1 MYCPNCAAHNVDGAS
16 FCRACGANISL
27 VPQALTGRMPETRDT
42 QGALESIERGGRR
55 SRRKDE
61 EVRPEKGVEN
71 LFIGAAFLLVTI
83 LGALFFRGGFMIWIW
98 FIIPGLSLVGGG
110 VATLMRA
117 KRKAQQEALYNP
129 ASAFPTMP
137 PPPRFDELPAPGTS
151 EIVPPASVTEST
163 TRHLNRKDPVPS
175 PRSSTE
181 A

>member
-1 MYCPNCAAHNVDGAS
+1 MYCPNCAAQNVDGAS

-27 VPQALTGRMPETRDT
+27 VPQALTGRLPETRDT
-42 QGALESIERGGRR
+42 QGALERPGRGR
-55 SRRKDE
+55 SRHKNE

-83 LGALFFRGGFMIWIW
+83 LGALFFRRGFMIWIW

-117 KRKAQQEALYNP
+117 KREAQREAFYNP

-137 PPPRFDELPAPGTS
+137 PPPSRFDELPAPGTS

-163 TRHLNRKDPVPS
+163 TRHLNRKEATQS
-175 PRSSTE
+175 QRSSTDG
-181 A
+181 

>member
-1 MYCPNCAAHNVDGAS
+1 MYCPNCAAQNVDGAS

-27 VPQALTGRMPETRDT
+27 VPQALTGRLPETRDT
-42 QGALESIERGGRR
+42 EGALERPGRGR
-55 SRRKDE
+55 SRHKSE

-117 KRKAQQEALYNP
+117 KREAQREAFYNP
-129 ASAFPTMP
+129 ASAFPAMP
-137 PPPRFDELPAPGTS
+137 PPSRFDELPAPGTS
-151 EIVPPASVTEST
+151 EIVPPASVTEGT
-163 TRHLNRKDPVPS
+163 TRHLNMEDAAQP
-175 PRSSTE
+175 PRNPTE
-181 A
+181 G

>member
-1 MYCPNCAAHNVDGAS
+1 MYCPNCAAQNVDGAS

-27 VPQALTGRMPETRDT
+27 VPQALTGRLPETRDT
-42 QGALESIERGGRR
+42 EGALERPGTRR
-55 SRRKDE
+55 SRHKNDE
-61 EVRPEKGVEN
+61 ARPEKGVEN

-83 LGALFFRGGFMIWIW
+83 LGALFFRRGFMIWIW

-117 KRKAQQEALYNP
+117 KREAQREAFYNP
-129 ASAFPTMP
+129 ASAFPAMP
-137 PPPRFDELPAPGTS
+137 PPSRFDELPAPGTS

-163 TRHLNRKDPVPS
+163 TRHLNRKEVTQS

-181 A
+181 G

>member
-1 MYCPNCAAHNVDGAS
+1 MYCPNCAAQNVDGAS

-27 VPQALTGRMPETRDT
+27 VPQALTGRLPETRDT
-42 QGALESIERGGRR
+42 EGALERPGRGR
-55 SRRKDE
+55 SRHKSE

-117 KRKAQQEALYNP
+117 KREAQREALFNP
-129 ASAFPTMP
+129 ASASPIMP
-137 PPPRFDELPAPGTS
+137 PSPRFGELSAPGTS

-163 TRHLNRKDPVPS
+163 TRHLNRKEVTQS

-181 A
+181 G